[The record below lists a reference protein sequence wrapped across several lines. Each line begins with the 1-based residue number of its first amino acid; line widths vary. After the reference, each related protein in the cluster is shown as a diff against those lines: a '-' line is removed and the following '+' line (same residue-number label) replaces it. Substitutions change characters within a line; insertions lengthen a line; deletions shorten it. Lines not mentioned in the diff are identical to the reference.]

1 MVLRLKASAAEWLK
15 SRTPPFSVSVP
26 APPPRAP
33 VLVFA
38 NIVPVFSVRPPVKVF
53 APERVS
59 VPVPFLV
66 REVWPFTV
74 LLLIM
79 PLIVVLP
86 VPSMVRVTG
95 VELALLVM
103 VPPMV
108 TPFEE
113 LLSHVWLPARRNFV
127 VLVFTAPAP
136 EATSIPTCDT
146 PERVMLFVDVAKVS
160 APLLEP
166 IYNFPNAVVGAVAL
180 GAFEYEALMKL
191 PVNVEVFGV
200 PPDQLSVN
208 VKLPVELPPVQL
220 PDVCARASVTNAA
233 PAARASDTAIRIR
246 RREANAGLEFI
257 GRRKEWD

>member
-38 NIVPVFSVRPPVKVF
+38 NIVPLFSVRPPVKVF

-79 PLIVVLP
+79 PLSVVLP

-146 PERVMLFVDVAKVS
+146 PERVMFFVDVAKVS

-180 GAFEYEALMKL
+180 GAVEYVLLLKL

-220 PDVCARASVTNAA
+220 PDVCARA
-233 PAARASDTAIRIR
+233 
-246 RREANAGLEFI
+246 
-257 GRRKEWD
+257 

>member
-1 MVLRLKASAAEWLK
+1 MVLRLKASSAEWLK

-53 APERVS
+53 APVS
-59 VPVPFLV
+59 VRLPVPFLV
-66 REVWPFTV
+66 REVAPLTV
-74 LLLIM
+74 LLLIT

-95 VELALLVM
+95 AVLALLVM

-136 EATSIPTCDT
+136 EATSMPTPDT

-220 PDVCARASVTNAA
+220 PDVCAHA
-233 PAARASDTAIRIR
+233 
-246 RREANAGLEFI
+246 
-257 GRRKEWD
+257 